1 MFQQKEK
8 ETNSGF
14 QVRDSLPLFSSS
26 TTVVVSPSVH
36 RGSCSHS
43 SLFLLRNCS
52 TEARTN
58 PLTKPVPFPS
68 NEKTATGG
76 QKAPTRF
83 SSPLSTSRLPFSFGE
98 RGGGGCLWNDV
109 AQQALRLSL
118 NSLSLSLSLSLSP
131 LLFSRALSRIKIGA
145 GRFSKKLCRI
155 HISLIWRSLFFSAPL
170 VFCFLSKNRISRF
183 PRCALATLSAAG
195 DLVSPRGGG
204 SVSIFF

>member
-1 MFQQKEK
+1 MKK
-8 ETNSGF
+8 RR
-14 QVRDSLPLFSSS
+14 QVDRKPPPDSLHLFQPL
-26 TTVVVSPSVH
+26 VSPLASA
-36 RGSCSHS
+36 S
-43 SLFLLRNCS
+43 
-52 TEARTN
+52 E
-58 PLTKPVPFPS
+58 
-68 NEKTATGG
+68 
-76 QKAPTRF
+76 
-83 SSPLSTSRLPFSFGE
+83 
-98 RGGGGCLWNDV
+98 GGGCLWNDV